1 MLTPDRRIC
10 DPRCNGLRFEC
21 GISAQIKLRVYE
33 GFCARLSQS
42 QLVSLPRVLPEYRT
56 TDAGEIL
63 YATFEEVFPS
73 PGNDY
78 IFHPRIKNF
87 LDETSLDSLAVDKG
101 KRENYRGTSVS
112 QEIKFCFCDEASF
125 SFSAFEPSFL
135 TASSVS
141 DGSIVSATLSP
152 CFV

>member
-1 MLTPDRRIC
+1 MADDGQSI
-10 DPRCNGLRFEC
+10 
-21 GISAQIKLRVYE
+21 RV
-33 GFCARLSQS
+33 
-42 QLVSLPRVLPEYRT
+42 
-56 TDAGEIL
+56 I
-63 YATFEEVFPS
+63 FEEVL

-78 IFHPRIKNF
+78 ILHPVTIPVFKNF